1 MNIQFYVQQLTN
13 SANAIHAMTQN
24 TSVEQARWKPDAN
37 SWSLL
42 EVINHLYDEEREDF
56 RAHLRG
62 VLQVPIL
69 PFSNIDPQAWVTE
82 RRYQERDFETS
93 LENFLRER
101 VDSLSWLKSLDSQD
115 WNAAYEWPEGRLT
128 AGDLLVSWAAHDL
141 LHIRQINELRY
152 AFASQV
158 SLPHAVRY
166 AGEW

>member
-24 TSVEQARWKPDAN
+24 ISGEQARWKPDAN

-42 EVINHLYDEEREDF
+42 EVINHLNDEEREDF

-69 PFSNIDPQAWVTE
+69 PFSPIDPQAWVTE
-82 RRYQERDFETS
+82 HRYQERDFETS

-101 VDSLSWLKSLDSQD
+101 VDSLSWLRSLDGQD
-115 WNAAYEWPEGRLT
+115 WNAAYEWPESRLT
-128 AGDLLVSWAAHDL
+128 AGDLLASWAAHDL

-152 AFASQV
+152 AYTAQV